1 MGWAN
6 HEAQWR
12 GEYFGQ
18 VAARQQDIQTLYQT
32 RDDLEA
38 RLLLERYRITYVIIS
53 DLERQWYRPLDE
65 GKFERLM
72 RRVFQQGDV
81 VIYQR

>member
-1 MGWAN
+1 
-6 HEAQWR
+6 
-12 GEYFGQ
+12 
-18 VAARQQDIQTLYQT
+18 
-32 RDDLEA
+32 
-38 RLLLERYRITYVIIS
+38 VIIS